1 MTTQDIQK
9 MPFGIKFGV
18 IASLAVIIYGMI
30 LNLTGLN
37 MNQSLGYVNY
47 LVLGGVMYLACKSY
61 KEANEGFISF
71 GGGFSLSMIIAAI
84 TGVISS
90 VFSYAYMLFIDSSI
104 IELVKEKQ
112 IEEFERQGLTDSQI
126 EQAVEMSEMFM
137 TPGMIGVMAFIG
149 MLLIGLVLGL
159 IVSAIVKNP
168 RPIFD

>member
-1 MTTQDIQK
+1 MRIEFEN
-9 MPFGIKFGV
+9 PVGFGSEAKGSV
-18 IASLAVIIYGMI
+18 LKLI
-30 LNLTGLN
+30 L
-37 MNQSLGYVNY
+37 
-47 LVLGGVMYLACKSY
+47 
-61 KEANEGFISF
+61 
-71 GGGFSLSMIIAAI
+71 
-84 TGVISS
+84 
-90 VFSYAYMLFIDSSI
+90 